1 MDADQ
6 FFEVTGSHCLDARG
20 NADLNGLNEVKEVL
34 VLSVQIEL
42 QQFLYHLYFLAH
54 PGCVEMFTIKEKGY
68 QVIAIVC
75 EVERVKNRSH
85 QIVAIYCFSF
95 IKFLKENISQKLS
108 ELLIVFVQF
117 NQNSNIVDRDFFN
130 ILSNV
135 LFHGL
140 LKLFL
145 Q

>member
-1 MDADQ
+1 
-6 FFEVTGSHCLDARG
+6 
-20 NADLNGLNEVKEVL
+20 
-34 VLSVQIEL
+34 
-42 QQFLYHLYFLAH
+42 
-54 PGCVEMFTIKEKGY
+54 MFTIKEKGY

-117 NQNSNIVDRDFFN
+117 N
-130 ILSNV
+130 
-135 LFHGL
+135 
-140 LKLFL
+140 
-145 Q
+145 